1 MKRIK
6 TILIAIFALTSIIS
20 CTKDENKPNK
30 PLEKE
35 TISAKWIVGGTS
47 VYESFEFNK
56 SGNYIVVKNATT
68 KSESGQI
75 VLFGTYVI
83 VDETTI
89 TLSNFGTL
97 KISTLN
103 DNSLSFSIQL
113 TGNPANTIVITA
125 TKQNEMATTTRTD
138 LLCKT
143 WEMVTL
149 NGESVVGTDME
160 LTVLFSKAG
169 TYLVTFVIPL
179 EENSGDLAQWKW
191 KNVAETELLYS
202 WDEVPVW
209 SEANSVQIPELTA
222 TTLKII
228 EDEDTYVLQP
238 ASTSKSAVLKASK
251 NLSNKT
257 IKTRLFKR

>member
-1 MKRIK
+1 MKNFK
-6 TILIAIFALTSIIS
+6 TFLIAIFALTSIIS

-56 SGNYIVVKNATT
+56 SGNYIVVKNVTT
-68 KSESGQI
+68 KSESSQI

-83 VDETTI
+83 VDKTTI

-97 KISTLN
+97 KISTIT
-103 DNSLSFSIQL
+103 DNSIGFTVQL
-113 TGNPANTIVITA
+113 TGNPTSAIVITA
-125 TKQNEMATTTRTD
+125 TKQNEMAATTRTD
-138 LLCKT
+138 LLCRT
-143 WEMVTL
+143 WEMVTY
-149 NGESVVGTDME
+149 NGESVTGTDME

-169 TYLVTFVIPL
+169 TYFVSFADPSD
-179 EENSGDLAQWKW
+179 ENDGGLAQWKW
-191 KNVAETELLYS
+191 KNVAETEMLYS
-202 WDEVPVW
+202 WDEIPVW

-228 EDEDTYVLQP
+228 EHEDTYVLQP
-238 ASTSKSAVLKASK
+238 ASITKSVALKTSKS
-251 NLSNKT
+251 LSNKI